1 MRRIRHEMAASQVIN
16 ADVPQRDYWQVVL
29 GSTAVTQQ
37 FCTVAAAVAT
47 PMHMRQER
55 FSAEGVLLLCAV
67 LLLVGYTVCIMVG
80 GHVLGGSLV
89 SRCCYATASGDCT
102 L

>member
-1 MRRIRHEMAASQVIN
+1 MAKTSTAVMQVIN

-55 FSAEGVLLLCAV
+55 FSAQGVLLLCAV
-67 LLLVGYTVCIMVG
+67 LLLVGYTVCIIVG
-80 GHVLGGSLV
+80 GHILGGSLV
-89 SRCCYATASGDCT
+89 GSCSCLTCW
-102 L
+102 LELLM